1 MRLHKQVL
9 IYFSVTAI
17 NAVLSFIITSLLT
30 HQIKPEDYGRIYLY
44 SSFLNFLTPFI
55 TVGILYPLSVEYF
68 KRSHE
73 SYSFYFSNAQVIP
86 LISLAIFTVLCA
98 ALQNPLTHFLKVT
111 NTWIWIMPFTVWWI
125 MINETSMM
133 ITRSNNK
140 PFQFAFFSV
149 GKNIAEILLT
159 ILFVLAL
166 HWAWQGRLLS
176 AAAAPV
182 ILGTISIYLFYRWR
196 LIEKKIDWRLVQKIF
211 LLSFPFIFERLS
223 VFIMNSSDRYFIDH
237 YDINGTSEVGLY
249 GLGSQIAQIIFL
261 VVLSMNS
268 AYQPHLFKKF
278 SEGLKNKIHKT
289 TFWYIG
295 ACAITVAAIFIGIP
309 FLFRFFIASE
319 YSGAKRYAYMLCGGY
334 FMWGIYNAFQAYLI
348 YLQKNRQIMLI
359 ALLGMALSLLLNF
372 FMVPRYGAQGA
383 AVSSVIT
390 YSIMAITC
398 FLLVRKYYILKHE

>member
-9 IYFSVTAI
+9 IYFSVTFI
-17 NAVLSFIITSLLT
+17 NAVLSFVITSLLT

-68 KRSHE
+68 KRSQE

-86 LISLAIFTVLCA
+86 LISLSFFTILFV
-98 ALQNPLTHFLKVT
+98 ALQGPLTHLLKV
-111 NTWIWIMPFTVWWI
+111 NNIWIWVMPFTVWWI

-149 GKNIAEILLT
+149 GKNLAEILLT
-159 ILFVLAL
+159 VLFVLAL

-176 AAAAPV
+176 AAAAPL
-182 ILGTISIYLFYRWR
+182 ILGLLSIYLFNRWR
-196 LIEKKIDWRLVQKIF
+196 LLEKKIDWRLVQKIF

-223 VFIMNSSDRYFIDH
+223 VFVMNSSDRYFIDH

-268 AYQPHLFKKF
+268 AYQPHLFKKL
-278 SEGLKNKIHKT
+278 SEGLKNKIHRT
-289 TFWYIG
+289 TLWYIG
-295 ACAITVAAIFIGIP
+295 ACAITVAAIFFGIP
-309 FLFRFFIASE
+309 LLFRFFINSE
-319 YSGAKRYAYMLCGGY
+319 YAGAKKYGYMLCAGY

-348 YLQKNRQIMLI
+348 YLQKNRQIIII
-359 ALLGMALSLLLNF
+359 AILGMLSSLSLNF
-372 FMVPRYGAQGA
+372 YMVPRYGAQGA
-383 AVSSVIT
+383 AVSSIVT
-390 YSIMAITC
+390 YSIMAIAC
-398 FLLVRKYYILKHE
+398 FLLVRKFYILKHE

>member
-1 MRLHKQVL
+1 MKLHKQVL
-9 IYFSVTAI
+9 IYFGVTFI
-17 NAVLSFIITSLLT
+17 NAVLSFVITSVLT
-30 HQIKPEDYGRIYLY
+30 HQIEPEDYGRIYLY

-68 KRSHE
+68 KRSHD

-86 LISLAIFTVLCA
+86 LISLAIFTVLCV
-98 ALQNPLTHFLKVT
+98 ALQNPLADLLKVP
-111 NTWIWIMPFTVWWI
+111 NVWIWIMPFTVWWI
-125 MINETSMM
+125 MINETSQL

-159 ILFVLAL
+159 ILFVLTL

-176 AAAAPV
+176 AAAAPLLLG
-182 ILGTISIYLFYRWR
+182 ILSIYLFHRWR
-196 LIEKKIDWRLVQKIF
+196 LIEKKIDWQLVQKIF

-237 YDINGTSEVGLY
+237 FDPNKTSEVGLY
-249 GLGSQIAQIIFL
+249 GLGSQIAMIIFL

-289 TFWYIG
+289 TFLYIG
-295 ACAITVAAIFIGIP
+295 ACAITVAALFIGIP
-309 FLFRFFIASE
+309 LLFKFFIDPK
-319 YSGAKRYAYMLCGGY
+319 YIGAKKYAYMLCGGY
-334 FMWGIYNAFQAYLI
+334 FMWGLYNAFQAYLI

-359 ALLGMALSLLLNF
+359 AIFGMALSLSLNF
-372 FMVPRYGAQGA
+372 FMVPMYGAEGA
-383 AVSSVIT
+383 AISSVIT
-390 YSIMAITC
+390 YSVMAIIC

>member
-1 MRLHKQVL
+1 MKLHKQVL
-9 IYFSVTAI
+9 IYFSVTFI
-17 NAVLSFIITSLLT
+17 NAVLSFVITSLLT
-30 HQIKPEDYGRIYLY
+30 HQIEPEDYGRIYLY

-68 KRSHE
+68 KKSHD

-86 LISLAIFTVLCA
+86 LISLAIFTVLCV
-98 ALQNPLTHFLKVT
+98 ALQNPLAHLLKVP
-111 NTWIWIMPFTVWWI
+111 NVWIWIMPFTVWWI
-125 MINETSMM
+125 MINETSQM

-159 ILFVLAL
+159 ILFVLTL

-176 AAAAPV
+176 AAAAPL
-182 ILGTISIYLFYRWR
+182 ILGIISIYLFHRWR
-196 LIEKKIDWRLVQKIF
+196 LIEKKIDWQLVQKIF

-237 YDINGTSEVGLY
+237 FDPNKTSEVGLY

-268 AYQPHLFKKF
+268 AYQPHLFKRF

-289 TFWYIG
+289 TLLYIG
-295 ACAITVAAIFIGIP
+295 ACAITVAALFIGIP
-309 FLFRFFIASE
+309 FLFRFFIDPK
-319 YSGAKRYAYMLCGGY
+319 YIGAKKYAYILCGGY
-334 FMWGIYNAFQAYLI
+334 FMWGLYNAFQAYLI

-359 ALLGMALSLLLNF
+359 AIFGMVLSLSLNF

-383 AVSSVIT
+383 AISSVIT
-390 YSIMAITC
+390 YSVMAIIC

>member
-1 MRLHKQVL
+1 VKLHKQVI
-9 IYFSVTAI
+9 IYFSVTAV
-17 NAVLSFIITSLLT
+17 NAVLSFVITSLLT
-30 HQIKPEDYGRIYLY
+30 HQIEPGDYGRIYLY

-68 KRSHE
+68 KRSHD

-86 LISLAIFTVLCA
+86 LISLAIFTVLCV
-98 ALQNPLTHFLKVT
+98 ALQNPLAHLLKVP
-111 NTWIWIMPFTVWWI
+111 NVWIWIMPLTVWWL
-125 MINETSMM
+125 MINETSQM

-140 PFQFAFFSV
+140 PFQYAFFSV

-176 AAAAPV
+176 AAVAPMV
-182 ILGTISIYLFYRWR
+182 LGTLSIYLFYRWK
-196 LIEKKIDWRLVQKIF
+196 LIEKKIDWQLVQKIF

-249 GLGSQIAQIIFL
+249 GLGSQIGMIIFL

-268 AYQPHLFKKF
+268 AYQPHLFKKL

-289 TFWYIG
+289 TLLYIG
-295 ACAITVAAIFIGIP
+295 ACAITVTALLIGIP
-309 FLFRFFIASE
+309 FLFRFFIDPK
-319 YSGAKRYAYMLCGGY
+319 YLGAKKYAYMLCGGY
-334 FMWGIYNAFQAYLI
+334 FMWGVYNAFQVYLI
-348 YLQKNRQIMLI
+348 YIHKKGLI
-359 ALLGMALSLLLNF
+359 LAIAILGMLLSLSLNF
-372 FMVPRYGAQGA
+372 FMVPKYGAEGA
-383 AVSSVIT
+383 AFSSIIT
-390 YSIMAITC
+390 YSVMAITC
-398 FLLVRKYYILKHE
+398 FLLVRKFYILKHE

>member
-1 MRLHKQVL
+1 VKLHKQVI

-17 NAVLSFIITSLLT
+17 NAVLSFVITSLLT
-30 HQIKPEDYGRIYLY
+30 HQIEPADYGRIYLY

-68 KRSHE
+68 KKSHD

-86 LISLAIFTVLCA
+86 LISLAIFTVLCV
-98 ALQNPLTHFLKVT
+98 ALQNPLAHLLRVS
-111 NTWIWIMPFTVWWI
+111 NIWIWIMPFTVWWI
-125 MINETSMM
+125 MINETSQM

-159 ILFVLAL
+159 ILFVLTL

-176 AAAAPV
+176 AAVAPL
-182 ILGTISIYLFYRWR
+182 ILGVLSIYLFHRWR
-196 LIEKKIDWRLVQKIF
+196 LIEKKIDWKLVQKIF

-237 YDINGTSEVGLY
+237 FDPNKTSEVGLY

-289 TFWYIG
+289 TFLYIG
-295 ACAITVAAIFIGIP
+295 ACAITVAALFIGIP
-309 FLFRFFIASE
+309 FLFRFFIDPKYA
-319 YSGAKRYAYMLCGGY
+319 GAKRYAYMLCGGY
-334 FMWGIYNAFQAYLI
+334 FMWGLYNAFQAYLI

-359 ALLGMALSLLLNF
+359 AIFGMALSLSLNF

-383 AVSSVIT
+383 AISSVIT
-390 YSIMAITC
+390 YSVMTITC